1 MPDQECV
8 HVPKQS
14 LEIEERQGLK
24 KHFEVLSSLTLFHIG
39 HQSLKYYL
47 DKSNLDA
54 FYELNISRFRT
65 FF

>member
-24 KHFEVLSSLTLFHIG
+24 KHFEVLSSLTLFHIV

-54 FYELNISRFRT
+54 FS
-65 FF
+65 